1 MQQHR
6 IDQPGGSHPR
16 DAAESTALAVDWA
29 IKEWRAT
36 PQGKFGKALGYRKK
50 VVYADTGAKL

>member
-1 MQQHR
+1 M
-6 IDQPGGSHPR
+6 QPGGSHPR